1 MNKRFSVMDIRPS
14 VLISRPKSL
23 MAQLVAGEDDP
34 APHDPPETFKFKD
47 PVTNE
52 DVELPKSMETLMGHV
67 ISKSR
72 KDVEGKYK
80 PLLDELKTKNSDI
93 LTKYQTVSSKIEELE
108 MANMSVEEKAKAMME
123 KDKKKWQTDLDTEK
137 QRADQGWTKFFE
149 TKQQNDIMKALGKH
163 NVYNAAQAMNI
174 LKSDGEVKVVQD
186 EETKQY
192 KTVIALS
199 LPDESGNLVVQELD
213 PQTAVDKYLAL
224 PSSAN
229 LLKDN
234 LTPGSGTSQ
243 TGGSK
248 GADGTIEYT
257 RAAMADS
264 KIRKEYNEKLAK
276 GEKVKI
282 VP

>member
-1 MNKRFSVMDIRPS
+1 LS
-14 VLISRPKSL
+14 
-23 MAQLVAGEDDP
+23 
-34 APHDPPETFKFKD
+34 
-47 PVTNE
+47 
-52 DVELPKSMETLMGHV
+52 
-67 ISKSR
+67 
-72 KDVEGKYK
+72 
-80 PLLDELKTKNSDI
+80 I
-93 LTKYQTVSSKIEELE
+93 L
-108 MANMSVEEKAKAMME
+108 
-123 KDKKKWQTDLDTEK
+123 DKKKWQTDLDTEK